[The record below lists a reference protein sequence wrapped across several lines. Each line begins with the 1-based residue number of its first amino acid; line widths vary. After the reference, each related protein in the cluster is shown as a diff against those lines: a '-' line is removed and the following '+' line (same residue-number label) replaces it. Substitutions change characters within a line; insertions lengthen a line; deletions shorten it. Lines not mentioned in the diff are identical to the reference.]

1 MDGMGGTLRVQA
13 HRVCVVY
20 DGDTGSI
27 VHIHQD
33 IALPGGR
40 PATADEV
47 EAAAM
52 AQVQK
57 RGRYTPGLRFL
68 HVSPE
73 ELQARGKYRVDLDR
87 EAVVPLD

>member
-1 MDGMGGTLRVQA
+1 L
-13 HRVCVVY
+13 
-20 DGDTGSI
+20 
-27 VHIHQD
+27 
-33 IALPGGR
+33 
-40 PATADEV
+40 
-47 EAAAM
+47 EAAAL

-68 HVSPE
+68 YVSPE